1 MKVELPYHEAIH
13 RVLFEGARPHDVLEV
28 LR

>member
-1 MKVELPYHEAIH
+1 VQLPYHEAIH
-13 RVLFEGARPHDVLEV
+13 RVLFDGARPLEVLEV